1 VRLISIVLASQ
12 QIKNKK
18 REGSMIRI
26 LAVIAVIT
34 FIAGAGAMLIAL
46 TVRVE
51 ARAQQPG
58 TKGDRL
64 DSRPLGAACSHRG
77 WPHYEAQCVRDRRYP
92 TGQARNVRIVSADRL
107 PIANSATPNAR

>member
-1 VRLISIVLASQ
+1 
-12 QIKNKK
+12 
-18 REGSMIRI
+18 MIRI

-58 TKGDRL
+58 IKGDRL
-64 DSRPLGAACSHRG
+64 DSRPLGVACSHRG
-77 WPHYEAQCVRDRRYP
+77 WPHYETQCLRDRQYP
-92 TGQARNVRIVSADRL
+92 AGQARNVRIVSADRL
-107 PIANSATPNAR
+107 PIVNSAAANAK